1 MEDSFTSF
9 EGILFI
15 SGDFLLPVFLE
26 SYCTSKIE
34 TCGRWLFAAVG
45 FFSVLFSFMTLILS
59 WLANDF
65 QITSI
70 AFFVVFNFLFF
81 CNVGW
86 FSSARAFYEINVV
99 VIENFCKFF
108 FFSYYFILFSQHNF
122 RIFKKAFVRNGLIN
136 FQVSISL
143 DTVFVTLLK
152 HTLIAFWLRDIYIFI
167 SLFSIYC
174 LLLFSGIP
182 ILFIL

>member
-1 MEDSFTSF
+1 MYIKSRNLWKVAVCLLWNFF
-9 EGILFI
+9 LYY
-15 SGDFLLPVFLE
+15 FLL
-26 SYCTSKIE
+26 
-34 TCGRWLFAAVG
+34 WLWYFHDYQTTYK
-45 FFSVLFSFMTLILS
+45 LLL
-59 WLANDF
+59 LL
-65 QITSI
+65 
-70 AFFVVFNFLFF
+70 FVVFNFLFF

-86 FSSARAFYEINVV
+86 FSSVRAFYDINVV

-122 RIFKKAFVRNGLIN
+122 RIFKKAIVRNGLIN